1 MLLSDNFL
9 EQDKMQTNFLTGQ
22 PVTPTATT
30 RFAAT
35 IGDAVLVGTQLQ
47 PSMSVHTRGNSS
59 AVIVATTAF
68 EVQMRAIVQYL
79 HTYYRQTGW
88 SYNGVELILN
98 STRAVENFGDIVNQT
113 ITTFPVD
120 LRNVPA
126 NRMINTWIAGVT
138 NVSAPVEVVG
148 EAISIPFLQLW
159 RNKAIVVVDNNG
171 SSVRLAV
178 DGNGNVAYNKFT
190 QPVG

>member
-1 MLLSDNFL
+1 
-9 EQDKMQTNFLTGQ
+9 MQINFLTRQ
-22 PVTPTATT
+22 PVVPTSTVQ
-30 RFAAT
+30 FAAA
-35 IGDAVLVGTQLQ
+35 IGQAAVVGTQLQ

-59 AVIVATTAF
+59 AVIVANTPF
-68 EVQMRAIVQYL
+68 EVQLRAIVQYL

-98 STRAVENFGDIVNQT
+98 SARAVENFGDIVDQT

-120 LRNVPA
+120 LRKVPA

-138 NVSAPVEVVG
+138 NVSSSVEIVG
-148 EAISIPFLQLW
+148 EITNIPFLQLW
-159 RNKAIVVVDNNG
+159 RNKAIVVIDNNG
-171 SSVRLAV
+171 CSVRMAV
-178 DGNGNVAYNKFT
+178 DENGVVTYTYFT